1 MGELNQQSEH
11 TLQRQ
16 ARQAQREAKWLARW
30 QTRGWATR
38 VLWPASWLF
47 QKIAAVRK
55 WAFTHGWRAQYRM
68 PVPVVVVGGIMIGGV
83 GKTPIVA
90 QLVRQLQQAGFQP
103 GIITRGYGSQA
114 DRERREIEVTAYSSA
129 QQVGDEPLLL
139 HRATG
144 VPIWVGAN
152 RVNAARALCAAH
164 PECDVIVCDDGLQHY
179 RLYRDLEIAVV
190 DGRGVGNGWCLPAGP
205 LRESPARL
213 NTVSALVYHQRRSAL
228 ERDGQDGSEPDAH
241 CQTLSDLPWM
251 PRPLTTPQFGVC
263 SGLNRAYALTEVQRT
278 IALND
283 LVQQYGVHK
292 NKKVLML
299 AGIAQPQVFFDM
311 LADLGFEGES
321 LALPDHAP
329 FDAALA
335 ERLIQLQHEKACAVV
350 LMTEKDAVKCL
361 PWIEAFPAL
370 AESIWVLP
378 LSVRQDE
385 GWQGFA
391 QHIISRLKGLAQNFG
406 SQEAS
411 DV

>member
-1 MGELNQQSEH
+1 MGELKQQSEH
-11 TLQRQ
+11 MLQRQ
-16 ARQAQREAKWLARW
+16 TRQAQREAKWLARW
-30 QTRGWATR
+30 QTRGWAPR

-90 QLVRQLQQAGFQP
+90 QLVMQLQQAGFQP

-114 DRERREIEVTAYSSA
+114 DRERREFEVAADSNA
-129 QQVGDEPLLL
+129 EQVGDEPLLL

-144 VPIWVGAN
+144 VPIWVGSN

-179 RLYRDLEIAVV
+179 RLYRDLEIVVV
-190 DGRGVGNGWCLPAGP
+190 DDRGVGNGWCLPAGP
-205 LRESPARL
+205 LREPPARL

-228 ERDGQDGSEPDAH
+228 EQVEHDGNEPAAH
-241 CQTLSDLPWM
+241 RQTLSDLQWM
-251 PRPLTTPQFGVC
+251 PRPLTTPQFDVR
-263 SGLNRAYALTEVQRT
+263 SGLNRAYALSEVQRT
-278 IALND
+278 IALD
-283 LVQQYGVHK
+283 ELVQQYGAHTGTK
-292 NKKVLML
+292 ALIL
-299 AGIAQPQVFFDM
+299 AGIAQPQVFFNM
-311 LADLGFEGES
+311 LADLGFAGET

-335 ERLIQLQHEKACAVV
+335 EHLIQLRQEKTCDIV

-361 PWIEAFPAL
+361 PWIDEFPAL
-370 AESIWVLP
+370 AARIWVLP
-378 LSVRQDE
+378 LSVRLDE
-385 GWQGFA
+385 GWQAFA
-391 QHIISRLKGLAQNFG
+391 QSIVARLRDLAQKLD
-406 SQEAS
+406 SQGK
-411 DV
+411 